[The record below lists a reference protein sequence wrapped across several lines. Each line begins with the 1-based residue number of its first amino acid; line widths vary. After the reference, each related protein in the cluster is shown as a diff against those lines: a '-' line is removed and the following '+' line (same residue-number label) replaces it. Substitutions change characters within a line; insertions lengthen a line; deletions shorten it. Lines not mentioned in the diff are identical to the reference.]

1 MYTNSPIIQMIAV
14 AAILFILSAPAM
26 IIYSYKKRL
35 PRWLRVI
42 TNVLLAPYLLIVS
55 TIGAIGTL
63 PALVD
68 VLRDD
73 DCLQRY
79 FDDELVVTSPTGLRK
94 AVVSTGVCVSG
105 PLAINSDDGTDIE
118 ITTPGTGKRVTV
130 FKGYARSDKSV
141 DLEWKE
147 DGRLLVRL
155 HKVILVGK
163 SLHNVDGV
171 IIEYRVSQKAMGSLP
186 TSSESA
192 AQFRAWATGNA
203 VID

>member
-1 MYTNSPIIQMIAV
+1 MISV
-14 AAILFILSAPAM
+14 AAILSILSAPAM
-26 IIYSYKKRL
+26 IIYSYKSRF
-35 PRWLRVI
+35 PRWLQVI
-42 TNVLLAPYLLIVS
+42 AKVLLAPYLLIVS
-55 TIGAIGTL
+55 TVGAIGTLPAL

-73 DCLQRY
+73 GCLQRY

-94 AVVSTGVCVSG
+94 AVVNTGVCVSG

-155 HKVILVGK
+155 HKVIPVGK